1 MKASKACMYRMAITA
16 AAAILMTGCTDQLR
30 TERDA
35 LRVENSELRVE
46 LGNSQAALDSALSVN
61 ASLNQQV
68 RDLHGQ
74 SSSHSVSALPS
85 GAIADTGGFAAIE
98 EVEAINDGRQIT
110 VRVPG
115 DILFDSGK
123 VTLKSS
129 ARRTL
134 GAIAQVIKNDYPA
147 NMIRVSGFTDTDPIR
162 RSKWSDNLELSMQRA
177 ASVHRYLQKQG
188 VAPTQLYAAGF
199 GQWQPR
205 ATKAKSRRVELVVEL
220 ATPAFSSAE

>member
-1 MKASKACMYRMAITA
+1 MKASNACMYRMAITA
-16 AAAILMTGCTDQLR
+16 AASILMTGCTDQLR

-134 GAIAQVIKNDYPA
+134 GAIAQVIKNDYSA

-177 ASVHRYLQKQG
+177 ASVPRYLQKQG